1 MSDET
6 DFDTLMRF
14 VLELRQGGVTDA
26 RVLAA
31 MERTPRAHFAPEQFK
46 AFAMEDRPLPLPD
59 GEFMTKPSTVARV
72 LAALELRG
80 GETVLEVGT
89 GSGYQAAALATIAR
103 RVVSLERRIAL
114 AAEARAR
121 VGQLRL
127 MHVYVH
133 AADGADGWPDDAPY
147 DAIVVN
153 AAIETPS
160 PTEMKQL
167 AAGGVLVAPVVGENG
182 QRLMQFRKGA
192 DGAFVARDLGPA
204 QFAPMTRGV
213 VADAVSKSVGD

>member
-1 MSDET
+1 MSEEA
-6 DFDTLMRF
+6 DFDKLMRF

-31 MERTPRAHFAPEQFK
+31 MERTPRAHFAPEQFR
-46 AFAMEDRPLPLPD
+46 AFAMEDRALPLPD
-59 GEFMTKPSTVARV
+59 GESMTKPSVVARM

-121 VGQLRL
+121 IGQLRL
-127 MHVYVH
+127 MQVYVH
-133 AADGADGWPDDAPY
+133 AADGAEGWAEDAPY

-160 PTEMKQL
+160 PSEMKQL
-167 AAGGVLVAPVVGENG
+167 ATGGVLVAPVVGENG
-182 QRLMQFRKGA
+182 QRLMQFRQGA
-192 DGAFVARDLGPA
+192 DGRFTTRDLGPA
-204 QFAPMTRGV
+204 QFAPMARGL
-213 VADAVSKSVGD
+213 VGDAPSKAAGE

>member
-1 MSDET
+1 MSEEV
-6 DFDTLMRF
+6 DFDKLMRF

-31 MERTPRAHFAPEQFK
+31 MERTPRVHFAPEQFK
-46 AFAMEDRPLPLPD
+46 AFAMEDRALPLPD
-59 GEFMTKPSTVARV
+59 GESMTKPSVVARM

-103 RVVSLERRIAL
+103 RVVSVERRIAL

-121 VGQLRL
+121 IGQLRL

-133 AADGADGWPDDAPY
+133 AADGADGWADEAPY

-153 AAIETPS
+153 AAIEAPS
-160 PTEMKQL
+160 PKELDQL
-167 AAGGVLVAPVVGENG
+167 APGGVLVAPVVGENG

-192 DGAFVARDLGPA
+192 GDVLVTRDLGPA
-204 QFAPMTRGV
+204 QFAPMVRGV
-213 VADAVSKSVGD
+213 VADASVKSAGE